1 MNERMDERWTDPR
14 QRMLKAGTIIYN
26 NSSSV
31 FDCTVRNLSKTGAC
45 LMVAS
50 PMGLPEEFDLMME
63 GARRHCIVSWR
74 RADRIG
80 VKFQ

>member
-1 MNERMDERWTDPR
+1 MSERRTDPR
-14 QRMLKAGTIIYN
+14 QRMLKAGRIIYN

-31 FDCTVRNLSKTGAC
+31 FDCTVRNLSKGGAC
-45 LMVAS
+45 LMVSS
-50 PMGLPEEFDLMME
+50 PLGLPEEFDLMME
-63 GARRHCIVSWR
+63 GARRRCTVSWR

>member
-1 MNERMDERWTDPR
+1 MSERRTDAR
-14 QRMLKAGTIIYN
+14 QRMLKSGTIIYN

-31 FDCTVRNLSKTGAC
+31 FDCTVRNLSKSGDC
-45 LMVAS
+45 LMLAS
-50 PMGLPEEFDLMME
+50 PRGGPEEFDLLME
-63 GARRHCIVSWR
+63 GARHYCIVSWR

>member
-1 MNERMDERWTDPR
+1 MSERRTDPR
-14 QRMLKAGTIIYN
+14 QRMLKAGRIIYN

-31 FDCTVRNLSKTGAC
+31 FDCTIRNLSKGGAC
-45 LMVAS
+45 LMVSS
-50 PMGLPEEFDLMME
+50 PLGLPEEFDLMME
-63 GARRHCIVSWR
+63 GARRRCTVSWR

>member
-1 MNERMDERWTDPR
+1 MSERRDTAR

-31 FDCTVRNLSKTGAC
+31 CDCTVRNVSKTGAC

-50 PMGLPEEFDLMME
+50 PLGLPEEFDLSME
-63 GARRHCIVSWR
+63 GARRHCTVTWR

>member
-1 MNERMDERWTDPR
+1 MSERRIDLR
-14 QRMLKAGTIIYN
+14 QRTLKAGTIVYN
-26 NSSSV
+26 NASSV

-45 LMVAS
+45 LIVAS
-50 PMGLPEEFDLMME
+50 PRGVPEEFDLLME
-63 GARRHCIVSWR
+63 GARHHCTVSWR

>member
-1 MNERMDERWTDPR
+1 VESP
-14 QRMLKAGTIIYN
+14 
-26 NSSSV
+26 
-31 FDCTVRNLSKTGAC
+31 DCKLSKSGAC
-45 LMVAS
+45 LMLAS
-50 PMGLPEEFDLMME
+50 PRGVPEEFDLLME

>member
-1 MNERMDERWTDPR
+1 MSERRIAPR
-14 QRMLKAGTIIYN
+14 QRTLKAGTIVYN

-31 FDCTVRNLSKTGAC
+31 FDCTVRNLSKSGAC

-50 PMGLPEEFDLMME
+50 PRGVPEEFDLLME
-63 GARRHCIVSWR
+63 GARHHCTVSWR

>member
-1 MNERMDERWTDPR
+1 MSERRADPR

-31 FDCTVRNLSKTGAC
+31 VDCTVRNLSKGGAC
-45 LMVAS
+45 LMVSS

-63 GARRHCIVSWR
+63 GARRRCTVSWR

>member
-1 MNERMDERWTDPR
+1 MSERRTDAR
-14 QRMLKAGTIIYN
+14 QRMLKSGTIIYN

-50 PMGLPEEFDLMME
+50 PRGVPEEFDLLLE
-63 GARRHCIVSWR
+63 GARHHCIVSWR

>member
-1 MNERMDERWTDPR
+1 MSERRIDLR
-14 QRMLKAGTIIYN
+14 QRTLKAGTIVYN
-26 NSSSV
+26 NASSV

-45 LMVAS
+45 LMVAN
-50 PMGLPEEFDLMME
+50 PRGVPEEFDLLME
-63 GARRHCIVSWR
+63 GARHHCTVSWR

>member
-1 MNERMDERWTDPR
+1 MNERRIDPR
-14 QRMLKAGTIIYN
+14 QRMLKAGTIVYN

-31 FDCTVRNLSKTGAC
+31 FDCTVRNLSKSGAC

-50 PMGLPEEFDLMME
+50 PRGVPEEFDLLTE
-63 GARRHCIVSWR
+63 GARHHCIVSWR